1 MNTKNFEIVVDGV
14 PHKIKATAFS
24 FNDETRFN
32 VEYNGSEELI
42 FVWDSSLK
50 RLSAIGDESINLPD
64 TVEVEIA
71 AKLQSWVQ

>member
-1 MNTKNFEIVVDGV
+1 MNTKNFEIAVDGV
-14 PHKIKATAFS
+14 PHIIKATAFS

-32 VEYNGSEELI
+32 VHYNGSEEIL

-50 RLSAIGDESINLPD
+50 RLAAVGDESVNLPES
-64 TVEVEIA
+64 VELEIA

>member
-50 RLSAIGDESINLPD
+50 RLSAIGDEAINLPD

-71 AKLQSWVQ
+71 EKLQSWVQ